1 MNKIVLAFIIL
12 FAVENCKSL
21 RFLDIIT
28 TAPDNTF
35 ISEITISYKALI
47 GAYPR
52 LSKDKTSKFKLG
64 AALKFVKGLKGEKF
78 VTSLRKSLSRKMKE
92 ELVEEIISIIKEYEL
107 SDEETLRSFDVIYNP
122 IKEEPG
128 TVNYS
133 LFMISK
139 AENGR
144 YNMLVAD
151 INNSTIVKPNVE
163 YVRNSRS
170 VLGHIYSSE
179 KEKESLKLKGVD
191 YEWLSMILNSHK
203 IKALEAAANF
213 FGIELESPVLPIVY

>member
-1 MNKIVLAFIIL
+1 
-12 FAVENCKSL
+12 
-21 RFLDIIT
+21 
-28 TAPDNTF
+28 
-35 ISEITISYKALI
+35 
-47 GAYPR
+47 
-52 LSKDKTSKFKLG
+52 
-64 AALKFVKGLKGEKF
+64 
-78 VTSLRKSLSRKMKE
+78 
-92 ELVEEIISIIKEYEL
+92 
-107 SDEETLRSFDVIYNP
+107 
-122 IKEEPG
+122 
-128 TVNYS
+128 
-133 LFMISK
+133 
-139 AENGR
+139 
-144 YNMLVAD
+144 MLVAD